1 MLAAII
7 GSTIFDGSLTM
18 FSTERVS
25 VIEWAKVNALMTLTK
40 SHSVATASASAAMK
54 SRWS

>member
-18 FSTERVS
+18 FSTENVS
-25 VIEWAKVNALMTLTK
+25 VIEWASVKALMTLTK

-54 SRWS
+54 SR